1 MELNHA
7 LPHAAGRAA
16 HTLQPACKLRVLLL
30 DLELCA
36 RRLGVRKSVD
46 DLSFGAGKLS
56 GALKVLEGV
65 SDLALLQE
73 ELSHGGD
80 GDVALGVDCRNVSAL
95 RLC

>member
-46 DLSFGAGKLS
+46 NLALGTGKLG
-56 GALKVLEGV
+56 GALEVLEGV
-65 SDLALLQE
+65 GDLALLE
-73 ELSHGGD
+73 EKLSHGSN
-80 GDVALGVDCRNVSAL
+80 GDVAFGVN
-95 RLC
+95 